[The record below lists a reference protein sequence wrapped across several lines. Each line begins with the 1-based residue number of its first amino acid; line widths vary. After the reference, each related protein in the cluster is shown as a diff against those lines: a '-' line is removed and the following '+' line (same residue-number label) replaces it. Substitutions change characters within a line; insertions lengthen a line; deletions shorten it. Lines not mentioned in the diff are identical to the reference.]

1 MREKESD
8 KFYKKL
14 LKMEPLGF
22 IDPLKDLGTFDSYH
36 MCFLET
42 VEELRSPWSG
52 DQYLPKW
59 QVKIEEMR
67 GVYIKWQEALANE
80 KDEKTGRRKRNFVS
94 TASVRKEQRVF
105 IRLCLRFGFTIRTI
119 SKKTGYAEKTIRN
132 EYSYSRHMHATKRN
146 SYVIVKD
153 KAPGSS
159 ARQPLSHYLKSK
171 EGNERYCLN
180 RRQ

>member
-42 VEELRSPWSG
+42 VEKLRSPWSG

-67 GVYIKWQEALANE
+67 GVYIKWQ
-80 KDEKTGRRKRNFVS
+80 DT
-94 TASVRKEQRVF
+94 
-105 IRLCLRFGFTIRTI
+105 
-119 SKKTGYAEKTIRN
+119 
-132 EYSYSRHMHATKRN
+132 
-146 SYVIVKD
+146 
-153 KAPGSS
+153 
-159 ARQPLSHYLKSK
+159 
-171 EGNERYCLN
+171 
-180 RRQ
+180 

>member
-1 MREKESD
+1 
-8 KFYKKL
+8 
-14 LKMEPLGF
+14 MEPLGF

-42 VEELRSPWSG
+42 VEKLRSPWSG

-80 KDEKTGRRKRNFVS
+80 KDEKTGRQKRNFVS

-105 IRLCLRFGFTIRTI
+105 IRLCLGLDLQSELYRR
-119 SKKTGYAEKTIRN
+119 KQDMQR
-132 EYSYSRHMHATKRN
+132 KR
-146 SYVIVKD
+146 SVMSIPILD
-153 KAPGSS
+153 TCTRP
-159 ARQPLSHYLKSK
+159 K
-171 EGNERYCLN
+171 ETLMS
-180 RRQ
+180 